1 MVQYVHL
8 LPNSFGSFLFPRDL
22 WVPSTGLLHPQKA
35 DQIALG
41 FAHHYRE
48 DYEISLEGYYKT
60 LIGAPDYK
68 DGANLLSMG
77 DAWEQQLL
85 QGTGRS
91 YGVELFAQKNTGAF
105 TGWAGYT
112 LSWTDRHFDDLNGGK
127 RFPYKY
133 DRRHDFTIAFMQKYE
148 RVKSKNKKNDIE
160 FSATWVFGSGYCVTL
175 PVGIVDVGNPILH
188 GAASWRTIQYTEYG
202 ERNGYRLAPYHRL
215 DLSITFVKKKKRGES
230 RSVYSLYNAY
240 NRKNPYHVNVE
251 KDERG
256 NYKLKQFSLFPIIP
270 GLSGQFIF

>member
-22 WVPSTGLLHPQKA
+22 WVPSTGLLRPQKS

-60 LIGAPDYK
+60 LTGAPDYK
-68 DGANLLSMG
+68 DGANLLNNG
-77 DAWEQQLL
+77 DAWERQLL
-85 QGTGRS
+85 QGAGRS
-91 YGVELFAQKNTGAF
+91 YGMELFAQKKTGAF

-112 LSWTDRHFDDLNGGK
+112 LSWTDRHFEELNGGK

-133 DRRHDFTIAFMQKYE
+133 DRRHDLTIAFMQKFE
-148 RVKSKNKKNDIE
+148 RVNSKNKKKDIE

-175 PVGIVDVGNPILH
+175 PVGIVDVGSPVLH
-188 GAASWRTIQYTEYG
+188 GLSPIYTRQYTEYG
-202 ERNGYRLAPYHRL
+202 ERNGYRMAPYHRL
-215 DLSITFVKKKKRGES
+215 DLSISFVSKKKGITR

-240 NRKNPYHVNVE
+240 NRKNPYHVSMVLDDG
-251 KDERG
+251 K
-256 NYKLKQFSLFPIIP
+256 YKIRQYSLFPIIP
-270 GLSGQFIF
+270 GMTAQYIF